1 MNNKF
6 EFQIVCIDC
15 GCLAIRI
22 EDPVTASREAIVYC
36 GDCGASRGT
45 VGALR
50 DLAVQANAEL
60 PLRSRIPSQ
69 NGRTTCD
76 PRDISERYSEL
87 QRLRRRVKMAES
99 LAMIRGNQIRAADNI
114 PRNKISRSGR
124 SGLPQRQLR
133 SAGATHQATSELA
146 GGPCTR
152 PVVWGSDACE
162 NAPTGLAGAERA
174 L

>member
-15 GCLAIRI
+15 GCLAIKI

-50 DLAVQANAEL
+50 DLAVQANAEP

-76 PRDISERYSEL
+76 PKSGDISERYSEL

-99 LAMIRGNQIRAADNI
+99 VAMIRGNQIRAADNI
-114 PRNKISRSGR
+114 PRKKIPRSGH

-152 PVVWGSDACE
+152 TVPG
-162 NAPTGLAGAERA
+162 
-174 L
+174 